1 MYDKM
6 NFGIF
11 PYNMHS
17 MARAVKKKPNGAIEF
32 DVSEIALD
40 KLTKFAI
47 TLGYNLFE
55 LNVGVEYMHPGT
67 CDKYVIKELKRL
79 KEENKLRYTIHL
91 PFLGL
96 EPASINKHSR
106 KAAVNSHVEM
116 INLTKSLEPE
126 NYVLHS
132 SGSIAPLFLN
142 TGKQFGIKNHSL
154 KELTEAAKSTVG
166 EILDKT
172 KIPSKSIAIENITYP
187 FESTLEI
194 VKENSCSLCVDT
206 GHFLA
211 GFSGKHDLL
220 EVIKEN
226 LPEIAEIHL
235 HDCYINDKSNI
246 PVDHQAL
253 GTGLLDP
260 KFLEFL
266 KNIQFSKPI
275 MLEMT
280 LEQVKQSEIWLKKNY
295 PSIKTK
301 QD

>member
-1 MYDKM
+1 M

-11 PYNMHS
+11 PYNMNS
-17 MARAVKKKPNGAIEF
+17 MARAFKKTSSGAIEF
-32 DVSEIALD
+32 DVSEISLD

-67 CDKYVIKELKRL
+67 CDKYVIKELKLL
-79 KEENKLRYTIHL
+79 KKENKLRYTIHL

-96 EPASINKHSR
+96 DPTSINKHSR
-106 KAAVNSHVEM
+106 RAAVNCHVEM

-132 SGSIAPLFLN
+132 SGGIAPLFLN
-142 TGKQFGIKNHSL
+142 AGKRFGIKNHSL
-154 KELTEAAKSTVG
+154 KELTEAATASVG
-166 EILDKT
+166 EILDVT
-172 KIPSKSIAIENITYP
+172 KIPSKSVAIENINYP

-194 VKENSCSLCVDT
+194 IEENNCSLCVDT

-211 GFSGKHDLL
+211 GYSGKFNLL
-220 EVIKEN
+220 EIIKEY
-226 LPEIAEIHL
+226 LPKITEIHL
-235 HDCYINDKSNI
+235 HDCYIDEKSNKPI
-246 PVDHQAL
+246 DHQAL

-260 KFLEFL
+260 KFIELL
-266 KNIQFSKPI
+266 KNNQFSKPI

-280 LEQVKQSEIWLKKNY
+280 LKQVKQSEIWLKKNY
-295 PSIKTK
+295 PSVRIK
-301 QD
+301 